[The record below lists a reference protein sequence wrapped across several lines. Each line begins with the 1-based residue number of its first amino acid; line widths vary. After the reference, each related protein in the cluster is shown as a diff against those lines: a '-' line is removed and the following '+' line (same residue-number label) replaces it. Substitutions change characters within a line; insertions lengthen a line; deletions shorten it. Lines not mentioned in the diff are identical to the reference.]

1 MLFNVRRC
9 SIAALAAVL
18 WLGAPLGARQEHQ
31 EAPRDQW
38 QRPADVFE
46 AMGLGPGSVV
56 ADLGAGGGWF
66 TTRLARAVGAGGRVY
81 AVDVNPI
88 SLRELRDAL
97 PKELTNIE
105 IVRGEE
111 NDPKLPAGQLDAV
124 LVVNA
129 YHEFAEYAAV
139 LARVRRSAQARRP
152 PGVDRAGTSARRGYD
167 ARRANPPTH
176 DRDGV
181 GRGRTDAGRL
191 RDRAQGSGVCFETRA
206 PGAEWR
212 HGQADGLAAG
222 GPPTGRGP
230 RAARRMLN
238 RGQAPFFNIC
248 HNLIGDPNCGKC

>member
-18 WLGAPLGARQEHQ
+18 WLSAPLGARQEHQ

-38 QRPADVFE
+38 QRPSDVFA

-66 TTRLARAVGAGGRVY
+66 TTRLARAVGASGRVY

-88 SLRELRDAL
+88 SLRELREAL

-111 NDPKLPAGQLDAV
+111 NDPKLPPAQLDAV

-139 LARVRRSAQARRP
+139 LAKVREALKPGGRLVLIEPAPRRAEDTTRAAQTRRHTIAMETVEGELTQAGYEIVRKDSSFVSRPTHQESNGTLVTPTDWLLVARRP
-152 PGVDRAGTSARRGYD
+152 ADTRP
-167 ARRANPPTH
+167 
-176 DRDGV
+176 
-181 GRGRTDAGRL
+181 
-191 RDRAQGSGVCFETRA
+191 FE
-206 PGAEWR
+206 P
-212 HGQADGLAAG
+212 
-222 GPPTGRGP
+222 
-230 RAARRMLN
+230 
-238 RGQAPFFNIC
+238 
-248 HNLIGDPNCGKC
+248 